1 MRPGGGVGTGR
12 AARGGRPRP
21 GRGSGRGRR
30 RSLAFRRLVSRLS
43 IRLLAFNVL
52 LVFLPAAFLLYL
64 DVYERR
70 LLDAQERSMVQQ
82 GRLLAAE
89 LSGRGE
95 ELDVAE
101 ARRVLVELDRR
112 LEARLRVV
120 DREGRVVADSAALGP
135 RRDETAAGGAPA
147 AAAPAAPPAE
157 RPRADPLYRL
167 GSLLYRAYRAVRSLP
182 APSLPPERLGLY
194 TAEGPDDT
202 LAGPAV
208 REALAGRYGADLRVT
223 PLGDSSIT
231 TLHSAI
237 PVLGPAGDDGGRQV
251 LGAVLVSQSTARI
264 LEALTAVRLGI
275 FQVFLL
281 SVAAAIVLSLVVG
294 TTIVRPLHRL
304 RTEAH
309 AIVDRRGRL
318 TGGFGGSGKLDEIGD
333 LARALEELTRR
344 LRRHLD
350 ATEAFAADVSHEFK
364 NPLAAIR
371 GATEML
377 AEAETPEERRRFEA
391 IAQRE
396 VARLE
401 RLLAGVREITAVD
414 ARLEDEAAR
423 PVALGE
429 LAAAVAAGYEG
440 RAGAGGRPAG
450 LPADRPSGDVR
461 RIEVAVPD
469 EPLVVA
475 ADPDQL
481 GRAIENLLDNALSF
495 SPQGA
500 AVRLEVA
507 REDGRARLTVADA
520 GPGIPDEH
528 LERVFDRFFTWRPA
542 AAPGTSSHAAAAAS
556 GAARRDGHAGLGL
569 AIARSIVE
577 GYGGTIR
584 ASNRPEGGARLDVT
598 LPLAPRGG
606 R

>member
-1 MRPGGGVGTGR
+1 MKSTAPG
-12 AARGGRPRP
+12 
-21 GRGSGRGRR
+21 GRGRR
-30 RSLAFRRLVSRLS
+30 LRRLLSRLS

-82 GRLLAAE
+82 GRLLAAA

-95 ELDVAE
+95 ELDVDE

-112 LEARLRVV
+112 IEARLRVV
-120 DREGRVVADSAALGP
+120 DPEGRVVADSAALGP
-135 RRDETAAGGAPA
+135 RRDETAEGPTAAPGGTA
-147 AAAPAAPPAE
+147 AAAAE
-157 RPRADPLYRL
+157 RPRANPLYRL
-167 GSLLYRAYRAVRSLP
+167 GTLLYGAYRAVRSLP
-182 APSLPPERLGLY
+182 EPSLPSERIGLY
-194 TAEGPDDT
+194 TTEGPDGRLT
-202 LAGPAV
+202 GPAV

-223 PLGDSSIT
+223 PLGDASIT

-237 PVLGPAGDDGGRQV
+237 PVLGPPGEGGEGSGVRPV
-251 LGAVLVSQSTARI
+251 LGAILVSQSTARI

-275 FQVFLL
+275 FRVFLL

-344 LRRHLD
+344 LRRHLE

-377 AEAETPEERRRFEA
+377 AEAETAEERRRFEA

-429 LAAAVAAGYEG
+429 LAAAVADGYEG
-440 RAGAGGRPAG
+440 RAGASGRPEDRG
-450 LPADRPSGDVR
+450 PDRPLNTDPRV
-461 RIEVAVPD
+461 EVSVPD
-469 EPLVVA
+469 ESLVVA

-481 GRAIENLLDNALSF
+481 ARAIENLLDNALSF
-495 SPQGA
+495 SPAGT

-507 REDGRARLTVADA
+507 PEDGRARLTVTDA
-520 GPGIPDEH
+520 GPGIPEEH
-528 LERVFDRFFTWRPA
+528 LERVFDRFFSWRPGAATATAAAAATAPA
-542 AAPGTSSHAAAAAS
+542 AAPAPA
-556 GAARRDGHAGLGL
+556 GAGRRDGHAGLGL

-577 GYGGTIR
+577 GYGGAIR
-584 ASNRPEGGARLDVT
+584 ASNRPEGGARFDVT